1 MAGVMRTW
9 LSFRAL
15 KNRQKEKSMTEYP
28 VANGKIYKAS
38 DRVTGLKVMYSI
50 DGKGIT
56 SSAKCDDGIEIE
68 TLFKSIV
75 PVDAG

>member
-1 MAGVMRTW
+1 
-9 LSFRAL
+9 
-15 KNRQKEKSMTEYP
+15 MTEYP